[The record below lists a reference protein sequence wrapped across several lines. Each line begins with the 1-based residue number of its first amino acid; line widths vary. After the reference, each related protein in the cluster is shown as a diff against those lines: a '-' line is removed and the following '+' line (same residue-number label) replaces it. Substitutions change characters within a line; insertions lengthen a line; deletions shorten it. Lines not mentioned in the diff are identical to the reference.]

1 MVEPFSPL
9 ARRARSSSGR
19 QHLPEEVAKDRSEEL
34 AKELAGEITKDRNKS
49 RITNGKMMPGIDGR
63 SAYVRRCRD
72 ILAEHVADLGGVGNT
87 TAALRSI
94 ARRAAVLGAEL
105 ELLEA
110 QFATAG
116 QATADQLD
124 LYTRTASA
132 LRRLL
137 ESIGLER
144 RAKNIT
150 PSLSDYLD
158 GKAEAA
164 E

>member
-1 MVEPFSPL
+1 
-9 ARRARSSSGR
+9 
-19 QHLPEEVAKDRSEEL
+19 
-34 AKELAGEITKDRNKS
+34 
-49 RITNGKMMPGIDGR
+49 MMPGIDGR

-158 GKAEAA
+158 GRAEAA